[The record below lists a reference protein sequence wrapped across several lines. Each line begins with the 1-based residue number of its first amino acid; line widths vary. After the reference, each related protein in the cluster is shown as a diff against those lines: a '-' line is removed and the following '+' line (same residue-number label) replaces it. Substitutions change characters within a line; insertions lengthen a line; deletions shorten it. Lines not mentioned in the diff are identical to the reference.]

1 MSWSRRSLRPAS
13 DRARRR
19 GHLPL
24 ALRSRRHRTPVREL
38 DASPRRFCLTH
49 PRDAS
54 ARRFFSYVHRLSPPS
69 CEPHHVLE
77 RRHRVLVAVGGEHAP
92 PHIVARRQRQ
102 ERWASVPV
110 ACPKAPGEAD
120 EVEREPRAQ
129 EAPQGEARRERR
141 PAGGGAHAGEFTREA
156 CPGRFPFGILTAYDA
171 RQRSRRRRI
180 PRASRPR
187 PLSARVPDLSG
198 DGVLEH
204 LLARRARRA
213 RRRIA
218 QFVDVW
224 QARGAAAWYD
234 VWWAALG
241 ELRAR
246 YARIVGAS
254 PEEIALAPSISVALS
269 AVAEALDYRRRP
281 RVVVTSLDF
290 PTVAYQWLAKR
301 ARGVELVVVESPDQ
315 VSVPVE
321 AIARAVDDRTALV
334 ATSHVYFTSGAIQD
348 IQRVADVA
356 RARGALTLVDAY
368 QSVGQ
373 VPVDVKAA
381 GVDFLTAGGLKW
393 LLGGPGIVLLYVRDE
408 LARRLAPAIAGW
420 FGHKDQFA
428 FDPRALE
435 LHDDARR
442 FELGTPALAAVY
454 AQLGGLDYIDEIGVP
469 AIRRVTSALTEDLV
483 ARARD
488 YGFRPKVASRAED
501 RSAIVMLPAADPAA
515 GVRHL
520 AAGGIIA
527 DARPGH
533 VRLSPFF
540 YNVQDDHV
548 SALERLARHTS
559 H

>member
-1 MSWSRRSLRPAS
+1 MTLAS
-13 DRARRR
+13 GLTATRQA
-19 GHLPL
+19 GAHPL
-24 ALRSRRHRTPVREL
+24 AHYR
-38 DASPRRFCLTH
+38 
-49 PRDAS
+49 
-54 ARRFFSYVHRLSPPS
+54 
-69 CEPHHVLE
+69 
-77 RRHRVLVAVGGEHAP
+77 
-92 PHIVARRQRQ
+92 
-102 ERWASVPV
+102 
-110 ACPKAPGEAD
+110 
-120 EVEREPRAQ
+120 
-129 EAPQGEARRERR
+129 
-141 PAGGGAHAGEFTREA
+141 GEFPIFRDKIYLNTCSLGALGER
-156 CPGRFPFGILTAYDA
+156 T
-171 RQRSRRRRI
+171 
-180 PRASRPR
+180 
-187 PLSARVPDLSG
+187 
-198 DGVLEH
+198 
-204 LLARRARRA
+204 

-218 QFVDVW
+218 EFLDLW
-224 QARGAAAWYD
+224 QERGASAWYD

-241 ELRAR
+241 ELRRR
-246 YARIVGAS
+246 YARVIAAT
-254 PEEIALAPSISVALS
+254 PEEIALGPSISVALAS
-269 AVAEALDYRRRP
+269 VAEALDYGKRR

-301 ARGVELVVVESPDQ
+301 ARGIELVVVESPDQ

-321 AIARAVDDRTALV
+321 AIARAVDERTALV

-348 IQRVADVA
+348 ITGVADAA
-356 RARGALTLVDAY
+356 RRCGALTLVDAY

-469 AIRRVTSALTEDLV
+469 AIRSVTGALAEDLI
-483 ARARD
+483 ARARER
-488 YGFRPKVASRAED
+488 GFRPKVAARAAD

-515 GVRHL
+515 AVRHL
-520 AAGGIIA
+520 AAAGVIA

-540 YNVQDDHV
+540 YNVQEDHV
-548 SALERLARHTS
+548 TALERLATHAG